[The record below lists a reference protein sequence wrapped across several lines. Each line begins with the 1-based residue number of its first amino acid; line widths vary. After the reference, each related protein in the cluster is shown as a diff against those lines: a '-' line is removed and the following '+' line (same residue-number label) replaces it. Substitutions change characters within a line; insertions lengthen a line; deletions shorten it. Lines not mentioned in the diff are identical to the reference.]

1 MPCEGQNVSSNAVEW
16 WSHTGYS
23 GMLWRRGRALRLPLC
38 RRHVKD
44 PEVIVRA
51 LAGVWQLL
59 DSALT
64 AYSGDATATERLCRL
79 PRYALRTSGAAAAPL
94 LQPLLATLPARFEA
108 SGHSSYL
115 YVASEVVKLFGSETG
130 HDAALSAL
138 WATHLPAIPCTNPT
152 ILPPNNPLPVCLVCN
167 LI

>member
-1 MPCEGQNVSSNAVEW
+1 M
-16 WSHTGYS
+16 
-23 GMLWRRGRALRLPLC
+23 
-38 RRHVKD
+38 KD

-64 AYSGDATATERLCRL
+64 AYSGDAMATERLCRL

-115 YVASEVVKLFGSETG
+115 YVASELVKLFGSETG
-130 HDAALSAL
+130 QDAALSAL
-138 WATHLPAIPCTNPT
+138 RAARLPLTPRTKQGKEFHTKP
-152 ILPPNNPLPVCLVCN
+152 LNNPSPIC
-167 LI
+167 I